1 MDTPGA
7 PAPSTECPACRG
19 TGFVVGAENGVSV
32 ARRCA
37 CRQREARQLRLAA
50 AAIPP
55 RYMHCGL
62 DSGFAQQGNSL
73 TRAFV
78 LAERMVHEYGI
89 EPPDRRRG
97 LLFQGRCG
105 IGKTH
110 LAVGVL
116 RKLLEN
122 YPVTGLFA
130 EFTDLLRRIQDT
142 YDRRSDTPSAA
153 VLRPVLESDVLVLDD
168 LGCTRMTPW
177 VQDTLGLI
185 VNERYNANR
194 VTLVTTNHPLKAAQ
208 GQETLGERIGERLSS
223 RLLEMC
229 FVVEMQGKDYR
240 DTIKAAG
247 QDFDFQRG
255 T

>member
-7 PAPSTECPACRG
+7 AAPPTECPACRG
-19 TGFVVGAENGVSV
+19 TGFVTGVENGLSF
-32 ARRCA
+32 AKRCA
-37 CRQREARQLRLAA
+37 CRQREARGLRLAA

-55 RYMHCGL
+55 RYRHCDL
-62 DSGFAQQGNSL
+62 DARFEHLDESL
-73 TRAFV
+73 TRAFAF
-78 LAERMVHEYGI
+78 AERMVHEYGI
-89 EPPDRRRG
+89 VAAERRRG

-105 IGKTH
+105 VGKTH

-122 YPVTGLFA
+122 YPVTGLFT

-194 VTLVTTNHPLKAAQ
+194 VTLVTTNHPLKSAPN
-208 GQETLGERIGERLSS
+208 QETLGERIGERLSS

-229 FVVEMQGKDYR
+229 FVVEMKGKDYR
-240 DTIKAAG
+240 DTVKAAG
-247 QDFDFQRG
+247 DDFLRRN
-255 T
+255 